1 MLQENVSQT
10 IEALKRAGIIVWV
23 LTGDKIETAIN
34 IGHSCG
40 LLNSKTIE
48 IIIDSE
54 QTSGLEKLLNEALH
68 VV

>member
-1 MLQENVSQT
+1 LGSTGIEDLLQENVSQT

-54 QTSGLEKLLNEALH
+54 QTSGL
-68 VV
+68 